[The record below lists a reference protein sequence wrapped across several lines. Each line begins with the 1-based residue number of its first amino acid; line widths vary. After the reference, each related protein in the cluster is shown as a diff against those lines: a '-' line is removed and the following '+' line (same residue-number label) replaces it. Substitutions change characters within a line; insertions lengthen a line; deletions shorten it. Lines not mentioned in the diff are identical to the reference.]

1 MRRRIKRFLSLGET
15 LKKLFSPN
23 LEKSL
28 IFLDDSLLPA
38 TSNAVERANRRHR
51 KMQKSVYRV
60 RTRDHI
66 SQRIAIDML
75 RDAYACGRN
84 ETVNVLHH
92 TRKRE
97 LLCRYICYNLELFDY
112 YVRMC
117 ILICTMWQGVVLLP
131 AALHGIQGL
140 HLVKLYAPA

>member
-1 MRRRIKRFLSLGET
+1 MDTALDKLKRLRRRIKRFLSLGET

-28 IFLDDSLLPA
+28 IFLDDSLLTE

-66 SQRIAIDML
+66 SQRIVIDML
-75 RDAYACGRN
+75 RDAHARGRN
-84 ETVNVLHH
+84 ETVHVLHN
-92 TRKRE
+92 TRRRA
-97 LLCRYICYNLELFDY
+97 LLYR
-112 YVRMC
+112 
-117 ILICTMWQGVVLLP
+117 
-131 AALHGIQGL
+131 
-140 HLVKLYAPA
+140 

>member
-1 MRRRIKRFLSLGET
+1 QRITRGLPQLRVLRTIMNEVYRLFDRRCCMDTALYKLKRLRRRIKRFLSLGET

-51 KMQKSVYRV
+51 KMQRSVYRV

-66 SQRIAIDML
+66 NQRIAIDML
-75 RDAYACGRN
+75 RDARARGRN
-84 ETVNVLHH
+84 ETVNILHN
-92 TRKRE
+92 TRKRA
-97 LLCRYICYNLELFDY
+97 LLCR
-112 YVRMC
+112 
-117 ILICTMWQGVVLLP
+117 
-131 AALHGIQGL
+131 
-140 HLVKLYAPA
+140 